1 MRAFLLVVLM
11 SVAIATDGISQSV
24 DQWRTYVS
32 HISVQDLVTDT
43 ENGLWVI
50 TTGGLFHQSAAGEI
64 VSYSKVDGLYG
75 TNPTGI
81 AFDPS
86 HRRVWLG
93 YPDGTYS
100 YVDIETGLIRNFT
113 DIQRNT
119 RFPTRRINRLNVSG
133 SEVLIATDFGV
144 VIVSASTGVVVDS
157 YTQPGAFGSGVR
169 IYDVI
174 RRNGVYHLATE
185 EGLAVGDPTQGDLL
199 VSANWETYPTASPVV
214 ALGERTDGLYLT
226 YGSINARFDGT
237 SVTPISQWPFTVVRY
252 QTLPGGQLAG
262 ISSSQIDLLSSDGSV
277 QTLTRDGAA
286 FTSMTASGSDLVV
299 GSRNLGLFMVRNGVF
314 SDPVELNTP
323 YLNLFSDVHVSDGVL
338 AVATSSTPGQFSIG
352 FTSTGYSFKTGEN
365 WQNINADTDD
375 FFSTRSLNS
384 VFRVSSNESHWF
396 FGTFGHGILRR
407 DKSTGEQ
414 EQFNQANGNL
424 PGFDG
429 GQGFI
434 VGSGLSPD
442 TKGNMWAT
450 IWANTTD
457 PLVKFDRQS
466 ETWTRF
472 PVSTKVPF
480 QTLYWSLM
488 MDSYDQAWIT
498 LLTPSLQGRGLL
510 VVGYDAAGAE
520 RSFRLT
526 SLDAEGALPNERV
539 KAVVQDQR
547 GEVWVG
553 TDRGVVRF
561 LFPDRI
567 ISGTAQERRATPLI
581 NEDPTVSDRILLR
594 DIQVSAMAVDPSNQ
608 KWIGTE
614 DDGLWLVSANGG
626 AVLKHFTA
634 ENSPLPSNKIVSI
647 AIDGQTGEVYI
658 ATDIGMV
665 GYVAESVEGESPMKA
680 LAVYPNPFRYS
691 QNDGQSIYIEG
702 LKDDSTVHI
711 LSVDGRLVRRFDTR
725 GGRASWDGRDES
737 GNRLPTGIYTV
748 VGTHESGDRGTGKL
762 LVIP

>member
-252 QTLPGGQLAG
+252 QTLPGGRLAG

-665 GYVAESVEGESPMKA
+665 GYVAESVQGESPMKA

>member
-1 MRAFLLVVLM
+1 MRTVLIALIL
-11 SVAIATDGISQSV
+11 SVIFTMDAISQPV

-32 HISVQDLVTDT
+32 HISVQDLVTDS

-50 TTGGLFHQSAAGEI
+50 TTGGLYHQSATGEI

-81 AFDPS
+81 DFDPI
-86 HRRVWLG
+86 HRRLWLG

-100 YVDIETGLIRNFT
+100 TVDVETGVIRNFT

-119 RFPTRRINRLNVSG
+119 RFPTRRINRLRVSG
-133 SEVLIATDFGV
+133 TEVLIATDFGLV
-144 VIVSASTGVVVDS
+144 VVSALNGVVVDS

-169 IYDVI
+169 IWDVI
-174 RRNGVYHLATE
+174 RRNNIFHLATE
-185 EGLAVGDPTQGDLL
+185 EGLAVGDPSQGDLL
-199 VSANWETYPTASPVV
+199 VASNWATYPTASPVV
-214 ALGERTDGLYLT
+214 SLGERADGLYLT
-226 YGSINARFDGT
+226 HGSTNALFDGT
-237 SVTPISQWPFTVVRY
+237 SVAPILQWPFTVTKY
-252 QTLPGGQLAG
+252 QSLSGGRLAA
-262 ISSSQIDLLSSDGSV
+262 ISSSRIDILSSEGSV
-277 QTLTRDGAA
+277 QTLIRTDAL
-286 FTSMTASGSDLVV
+286 FTSLTNSGADLVV
-299 GSRNLGLFMVRNGVF
+299 GTRNLGLFMVRNGVF
-314 SDPVELNTP
+314 SDPMELNTP

-352 FTSTGYSFKTGEN
+352 FTSTGYSFKTGDD
-365 WQNINADTDD
+365 WLNINDDTDE
-375 FFSTRSLNS
+375 FFSIRSLNS
-384 VFRVSSNESHWF
+384 VFRVSSNDSHWF

-407 DKSTGEQ
+407 DKSTGVQ
-414 EQFNQANGNL
+414 ELFNQANGNL

-429 GQGFI
+429 GAGFI

-450 IWANTTD
+450 IWANTTE
-457 PLVKFDRQS
+457 PLVKFDRQM

-472 PVSTKVPF
+472 PVSSKVPF
-480 QTLYWSLM
+480 QTLYWSVM
-488 MDSYDQAWIT
+488 IDSYDQAWIT

-510 VVGYDAAGAE
+510 VVGYDASGAE

-647 AIDGQTGEVYI
+647 AIDEQTGEVYI

-665 GYVAESVEGESPMKA
+665 GYVAESVRGESAMKA
-680 LAVYPNPFRYS
+680 LTVYPNPFRYAE
-691 QNDGQSIYIEG
+691 NDGQRIYIEG

-725 GGRASWDGRDES
+725 GGRASWDGRDEF
-737 GNRLPTGIYTV
+737 GNRLATGIYTI
-748 VGTHESGDRGTGKL
+748 VGTHESGERGTGKIL
-762 LVIP
+762 MVP